1 MGETLDVWRGKREAK
16 PRRKKSTGIF
26 PFFYVV
32 NFERPQGTPGFIETS
47 VAENMHPR
55 SPLARRKKDKQQEK
69 KWMMIDFSRS
79 RSRFYMF
86 CLTIFI
92 CSRSVV
98 PIASVNCHSIAA
110 KLVDSTSN
118 YYKLNRFCLSWA
130 LLEALAVKQNAR
142 HHSIFK
148 NLYQRR
154 QRKMHQ
160 LWINYETFRPPHVSF
175 CTRKT
180 CKRKRH

>member
-69 KWMMIDFSRS
+69 KMND
-79 RSRFYMF
+79 
-86 CLTIFI
+86 
-92 CSRSVV
+92 
-98 PIASVNCHSIAA
+98 
-110 KLVDSTSN
+110 D
-118 YYKLNRFCLSWA
+118 
-130 LLEALAVKQNAR
+130 
-142 HHSIFK
+142 
-148 NLYQRR
+148 
-154 QRKMHQ
+154 
-160 LWINYETFRPPHVSF
+160 
-175 CTRKT
+175 
-180 CKRKRH
+180 